1 MRLIKIIFS
10 EESEYI
16 KIPWNI
22 EDAKN
27 LGLVLN
33 RYKVD
38 HYYHVMS
45 GVFLSYIL
53 YPLINNDILLTLTV

>member
-1 MRLIKIIFS
+1 MMFPELP
-10 EESEYI
+10 ESEKKYL

-33 RYKVD
+33 QYKEKHHFV
-38 HYYHVMS
+38 VML
-45 GVFLSYIL
+45 GTILAYIL
-53 YPLINNDILLTLTV
+53 